1 MDFRKADPTYT
12 NFKPTSAEDAI
23 NLFHR
28 HKSLG
33 VPPHLWPEVFVNFAA
48 TLPDEELHKFQ
59 DLLVNPQGEP
69 TGPMPMKLNEVNER
83 LRKHRLKEAQARDK
97 SPTTDEHCDLGL
109 RSKILPKYMDVDDE
123 KCRGY
128 GDDEK
133 MQPPLEPPELTLGTP
148 PSTLQ
153 SIMGSCTLENHDFE
167 MVTPS
172 ER

>member
-12 NFKPTSAEDAI
+12 KFKPATAEDAI
-23 NLFHR
+23 NKFYR
-28 HKSLG
+28 HKNLG
-33 VPPHLWPEVFVNFAA
+33 VPPHLWPEVFVNCAA

-59 DLLVNPQGEP
+59 DWLVNPQGEP
-69 TGPMPMKLNEVNER
+69 TGPMLMQLDEDNER
-83 LRKHRLKEAQARDK
+83 LRKQLLKEAQARDK
-97 SPTTDEHCDLGL
+97 PPTIDEHCDLGL

-153 SIMGSCTLENHDFE
+153 SMMGSCTLENHDFE

>member
-33 VPPHLWPEVFVNFAA
+33 VPPHLWPEVFVTCAA
-48 TLPDEELHKFQ
+48 SLPDEELHKFQ
-59 DLLVNPQGEP
+59 DWLVNPQGEP
-69 TGPMPMKLNEVNER
+69 TGAMLLKVDEDNER
-83 LRKHRLKEAQARDK
+83 LRKQLLKEAQARDK
-97 SPTTDEHCDLGL
+97 PPPIDEH
-109 RSKILPKYMDVDDE
+109 YMEMDDE
-123 KCRGY
+123 KAPL
-128 GDDEK
+128 
-133 MQPPLEPPELTLGTP
+133 QPPEVTLSTP
-148 PSTLQ
+148 PTSL
-153 SIMGSCTLENHDFE
+153 SALNLDEEKHDFE